1 MLLKEVIKEFGEMRF
16 MVESLNLLTS
26 SGKRWLLSQSMMTE
40 VEDIEKALQD
50 QSLFHRAFCLRGNE
64 SIFSLL
70 SVKMMQLLDI
80 SGTIRHL
87 NHGNILTDIELF
99 EVKKFALLSHDI
111 VHIITPL
118 NFSFLTFSPLV
129 KVIDLLDPEGKRIPH
144 FYICDQY
151 SPTLRDLR
159 EQMSLLINN
168 NGDEA
173 KIEELRFR
181 AQQVEDEIRKDISQS
196 LSVYASNL
204 LQNLEQLA
212 YLDVLLARSIQ
223 IEALNLSCPICNT
236 TITSYQGLFAPEVR
250 QQLEEQGKHF
260 QPIDITLK
268 QEPTLIMGANMAGK
282 SILLKS
288 VALAQILFQFGF
300 FVPAEQAQIVP
311 VKKIALLIGDAEDT
325 QRGLSSYAAEMLRLN
340 EVIKDTKANVKQLVL
355 IDELARTTNPQEGS
369 AIVCGVVDFL
379 EEYSVCSLVTSHYA
393 VDIPCRKL
401 RVKGFKQKENQAIN
415 LDNLNDY
422 IDYSLEEA
430 GDGQVPHEAIRIA
443 EIIGVEPSVL
453 NRIHRYL
460 NNDTAQ

>member
-1 MLLKEVIKEFGEMRF
+1 MLLKEVIKEFGGMRF

-40 VEDIEKALQD
+40 AEEIEKALQE
-50 QSLFHRAFCLRGNE
+50 QSLFHSAFCLQENE
-64 SIFSLL
+64 SVFSLL

-111 VHIITPL
+111 VHIIAPL
-118 NFSFLTFSPLV
+118 HFSFLTFSPLV

-151 SPTLRDLR
+151 SPMLKDLR

-168 NGDEA
+168 NGDEE

-196 LSVYASNL
+196 LSTYASNL

-223 IEALNLSCPICNT
+223 IEALNLSCPTCNT

-250 QQLEEQGKHF
+250 QQLEKQGKHF
-260 QPIDITLK
+260 QPIDIALR

-300 FVPAEQAQIVP
+300 FVPAEQARIVP
-311 VKKIALLIGDAEDT
+311 VEKIALLVGDAEDT

-340 EVIKDTKANVKQLVL
+340 EVIKETKANVKQLVL

-379 EEYSVCSLVTSHYA
+379 EEYSICSLVTSHYA

-401 RVKGFKQKENQAIN
+401 RVKGFRQKENQAIN

-430 GDGQVPHEAIRIA
+430 GDGQVPHEAVRIA

-460 NNDTAQ
+460 NNDIAQ